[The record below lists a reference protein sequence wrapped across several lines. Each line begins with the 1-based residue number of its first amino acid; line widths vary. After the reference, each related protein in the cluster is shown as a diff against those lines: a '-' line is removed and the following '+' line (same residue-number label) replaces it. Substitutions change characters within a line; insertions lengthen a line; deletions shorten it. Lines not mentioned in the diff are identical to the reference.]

1 MSIDNAAS
9 PFLLAHKTNP
19 IPWRSWGP
27 DVLAEAKAQDK
38 PILLSI
44 GYSGCHWCQVMNRE
58 SFSDPQTAADIAANF
73 IPVLVDRDEH
83 PDIDMVY
90 QGAAGAMGHTGGWPL
105 NVFLAPDGA
114 PFWITGYLSSE
125 DRPELP
131 SFRRLVNETADL
143 WKSDRAR
150 AQDTGAQVRQ
160 ALENLYNR
168 DMTASQ
174 ESMNLDVA
182 ALRIG
187 QRYDIFFGGVQGS
200 MKFLNVLP
208 LDVIWRAVLRTG
220 TPQFSQICFTTLDSI
235 LLGGTYDHVGGGFFR
250 HALDERWL
258 EPAFEKTLYDNAM
271 MLDICT
277 QIWQFNR
284 NPLCAQRIPE
294 TVDFL
299 LRDMR
304 VGDAFAASIASGN
317 QAEDTHY
324 YTWSEAEIGAVL
336 VGTFSAR
343 FKQVYGITRDGNVM
357 GRNLPRRLG
366 NPAPAN
372 EADEVLLLKQR
383 DMLLAVRQKRAA
395 PMRDD
400 RVMTNW
406 NGLAIAALARAGMAL
421 EKPEWIQA
429 AIKAFDQVV
438 ADLGDGDRLSH
449 LKGGMGTADDYADM
463 ARAALQLREVTGDDR
478 FLERAKAWTKT
489 LDRHFWNNQVNG
501 YCFCADD
508 AEPLLVRPR
517 MLFDNPAPSANGTML
532 VVLTRLALLTGERD
546 YMNRASA
553 LAAAFGDEANRMPM
567 ASGSY
572 FAGFEYMV
580 NSLVILIVGHKGHAK
595 TQELVRAYWGK
606 PMPNGML
613 VQIEPG
619 EALPPDHPATGRGME
634 GGKPTAYIC
643 QAGGCSDPFTSATEL
658 SFALTLPPQLRE
670 QQRALVQQHQQGR

>member
-1 MSIDNAAS
+1 MSIDNATS

-27 DVLAEAKAQDK
+27 DVLAEAKTQDK
-38 PILLSI
+38 PILLCV

-58 SFSDPQTAADIAANF
+58 SFSDPQTAADILANF
-73 IPVLVDRDEH
+73 IPVLVDRDER

-114 PFWITGYLSSE
+114 PFWITGYLSLE

-143 WKSDRAR
+143 WKNDRAR

-187 QRYDIFFGGVQGS
+187 QRYDIFFGGMQGG

-220 TPQFSQICFTTLDSI
+220 TPQFSQIVFTTLDSI
-235 LLGGTYDHVGGGFFR
+235 SLGGAYDHVGGGFFR
-250 HALDERWL
+250 HTLDERWL

-284 NPLCAQRIPE
+284 NPLSAQRIPE

-299 LRDMR
+299 LRDMK
-304 VGDAFAASIASGN
+304 VGNAFAASIASDN
-317 QAEDTHY
+317 QAEGAHY
-324 YTWSEAEIGAVL
+324 YTWSEAEIGAAL

-372 EADEVLLLKQR
+372 EADEALLLKQR

-395 PMRDD
+395 PMRDG
-400 RVMTNW
+400 RVMANW
-406 NGLAIAALARAGMAL
+406 NGLAIAALARAGIAL
-421 EKPEWIQA
+421 GKPEWIQA

-449 LKGGMGTADDYADM
+449 LKGSMGTADDYADM

-489 LDRHFWNNQVNG
+489 LDRHFWNNQING
-501 YCFCADD
+501 YCFYADD
-508 AEPLLVRPR
+508 AEQLLVRPR

-553 LAAAFGDEANRMPM
+553 LAAAFGNEANRMPM

-580 NSLVILIVGHKGHAK
+580 NSLVILVVGHKGHAK
-595 TQELVRAYWGK
+595 TQELVHAYWGK

-643 QAGGCSDPFTSATEL
+643 QAGSCSDPFTSATEL

-670 QQRALVQQHQQGR
+670 QQRTLVQQQQQGR